1 MAKAKTLRL
10 NDQEQAR
17 LTALAVRNFPTAAG
31 GNETALIRRLIN
43 MAWLNPA
50 AFQLE
55 APEQVTPP
63 GPGMAPATEAAPGD
77 VGDLQRELLAQ
88 LAQERDG

>member
-1 MAKAKTLRL
+1 MAKQKAFSLGP
-10 NDQEQAR
+10 QERER
-17 LTALAVRNFPTAAG
+17 LTALAMRNFPTPSG

-55 APEQVTPP
+55 APEQVSPP
-63 GPGMAPATEAAPGD
+63 GPGVAPATEAAPGA

-88 LAQERDG
+88 LAQERDE